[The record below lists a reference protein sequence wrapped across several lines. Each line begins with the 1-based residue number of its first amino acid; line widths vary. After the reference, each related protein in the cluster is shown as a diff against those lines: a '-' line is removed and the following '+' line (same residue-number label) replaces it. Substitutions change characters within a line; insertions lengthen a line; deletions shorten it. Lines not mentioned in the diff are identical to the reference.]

1 MSAPTVKIMTTPVR
15 RPFSTFL
22 RAYRWQILFVLL
34 LASAVRCAF
43 LVEAPPVQAD
53 ALYRYSAT
61 ANNVLAGH
69 GFSVDT
75 EAPYRP
81 SQATVPLYPLLIAS
95 IYAVFGHHET
105 MVRLVQV
112 LLDICTCLLTAYV
125 AFNLAPDRLKE
136 GAAISSL
143 AIYALF
149 KYAAMWTAWLL
160 TETLAIFLT
169 TAAIACCVMAI
180 KSERKGDVFWFAAG
194 AVCGLALLTRPD
206 SLLLMGAILL
216 FLAARAILGRS
227 QQLTLSIASF
237 CFAIILVILPWA
249 ARNYISLGTFQPL
262 ASEYGF
268 AQGGYMPTGYLLW
281 IRTWMTTEDEMPAF
295 HPAFFPDKAI
305 FFDEGVLPEAAF
317 ESATERQQVMEL
329 IARYNQARLF
339 TPDIDQEF
347 RQLAYRRIESAPL
360 RFFLVLPVR
369 RSAYLWLQGPYT
381 GHQLRLILR
390 LLVLLPIIL
399 GGILGFALW
408 CRRQSLTMLLL
419 IIIAA
424 RSIFMAYHYATETRY
439 ILEVYPPLIAACGV
453 TIAAVW
459 ARVCSPRRAPDHA
472 RSSLAES

>member
-1 MSAPTVKIMTTPVR
+1 MTTHVR

-22 RAYRWQILFVLL
+22 RAYRWQILCLLL
-34 LASAVRCAF
+34 LAFAVRLAF
-43 LVEAPPVQAD
+43 VIEAPPVQAD

-81 SQATVPLYPLLIAS
+81 SQATVPLYPLLIAAVH
-95 IYAVFGHHET
+95 AVFGQGET

-112 LLDICTCLLTAYV
+112 FLDIGTCLLTAFV

-136 GAAISSL
+136 LAAISSL
-143 AIYALF
+143 AIYAVF
-149 KYAAMWTAWLL
+149 KYAAMWTALLL

-169 TAAIACCVMAI
+169 MATVAFCVMAL
-180 KSERKGDVFWFAAG
+180 KSERRARMFWFAAG
-194 AVCGLALLTRPD
+194 AACGLALLTRPD

-216 FLAARAILGRS
+216 FLIARAILSRS
-227 QQLTLSIASF
+227 LQLAVGIASF
-237 CFAIILVILPWA
+237 CFAVILVVSPWA
-249 ARNYISLGTFQPL
+249 TRNYISLGTFQPL

-268 AQGGYMPTGYLLW
+268 AQEGYMPTGYLMW

-305 FFDEGVLPEAAF
+305 FFDAGVLPEAAF
-317 ESATERQQVMEL
+317 DSTAERQRVMML
-329 IARYNQARLF
+329 ISRYNQARLF
-339 TPDIDQEF
+339 TPDIDEEF
-347 RQLAYRRIESAPL
+347 RALALERIKRAPV
-360 RFFLVLPVR
+360 RFFLGLPLR

-381 GHQLRLILR
+381 GQPLRLILR
-390 LLVLLPIIL
+390 LMVLLPIIV

-408 CRRQSLTMLLL
+408 CRRQPLAALLL
-419 IIIAA
+419 IIITT

-453 TIAAVW
+453 TIAALLLR
-459 ARVCSPRRAPDHA
+459 ARNLRRTPDA
-472 RSSLAES
+472 SLL